1 MKIAICYES
10 VIPARG
16 GCETYI
22 ADLVRRLVADRHEVH
37 LYAEERDAK
46 ALPAKV
52 VFHALMPLGGPRFL
66 RPWRFAA
73 ACEHALAKEPHDVV
87 IGFVKTWHQDVILPQ
102 GGLHVASADY
112 NVGKHRQPWKR
123 VLARVGKWLSPTF
136 WSYGWLERKQY
147 LGRYRPLIIA
157 SSRMVR
163 DHFQTY
169 YGIGP
174 ERVRVIPNA
183 IDPKRF
189 VERDRLRLR
198 SELRQ
203 RLGLTPEEPVGLFV
217 GHNYRLKGL
226 DPLLAAL
233 HARPSLPVKVL
244 VCGSAKTG
252 RYVRMAERLG
262 LTSKVRLLGYC
273 KDVRQAFFA
282 SDFLIH
288 PTFYDP
294 CSLVVL
300 EALACGLPVIT
311 TSCNGAA
318 ELLHPPHDGLVLQD
332 PHDAATL
339 AQYIEQLCDHDYRA
353 AASQAARQ
361 TAAGWT
367 FEDHYREVL
376 RALEDAAR
384 LKLAA

>member
-10 VIPARG
+10 VVPARG

-37 LYAEERDAK
+37 LYAQERDAK
-46 ALPAKV
+46 ALPSQV
-52 VFHALMPLGGPRFL
+52 VFHALMPIDGPRFL

-73 ACEHALAKEPHDVV
+73 ACEHAVDREGHDVV
-87 IGFVKTWHQDVILPQ
+87 VGFVKTWRQDVILPQ

-112 NVGKHRQPWKR
+112 NIRKHRTPGQR
-123 VLARVGKWLSPTF
+123 FVAQLGKWLSPSF
-136 WSYGWLERKQY
+136 WSYRWLERRQY
-147 LGRYRPLIIA
+147 AGRHQPLIIA

-163 DHFQTY
+163 DHFQEY
-169 YGIGP
+169 YGIGA

-183 IDPKRF
+183 IDPHRF
-189 VERDRLRLR
+189 AERDRLKLR
-198 SELRQ
+198 SELR
-203 RLGLTPEEPVGLFV
+203 RKLGLTPEEPVGLFV

-226 DPLLAAL
+226 DTLLEAL
-233 HARPSLPVKVL
+233 HARPDLPAKML
-244 VCGSAKTG
+244 ICGSARIG
-252 RYVRMAERLG
+252 RYVRLGERLR
-262 LTSKVRLLGYC
+262 VMDRIRLLGFC

-282 SDFLIH
+282 ADFLVH

-311 TSCNGAA
+311 TNCNGAA
-318 ELLHPPHDGLVLQD
+318 ELLHPPDDGLVLTD

-339 AQYIEQLCDHDYRA
+339 GGYIEQFCEPARRA
-353 AASQAARQ
+353 AASQQARL
-361 TAAGWT
+361 TAAAWT
-367 FEDHYREVL
+367 FEDHYLAVL
-376 RALEDAAR
+376 GALEEAAR
-384 LKLAA
+384 RKLAA